1 MSSGSF
7 ICEKRRPRKWR
18 LYNETAH
25 KAIAQCVDEVHR
37 EKLTKLAKF
46 KWYMRAEKIPGIAT
60 RQNAARG
67 DGNDNDVAKT
77 PTVAPDDNKSP
88 KLAALVLRACEVGLQ
103 NNVGVE
109 HYSEFMNVVARAHGI
124 PVADMWNLT
133 LGEWRK
139 LEHKWPCAATQ
150 DGVHYHKPTMW
161 KQVRL
166 WFDLFR
172 KDL

>member
-18 LYNETAH
+18 LYNETARR
-25 KAIAQCVDEVHR
+25 AIAECVDEIHR

-46 KWYMRAEKIPGIAT
+46 KWYMRAEKIPGLAM
-60 RQNAARG
+60 RRNADRRDAG
-67 DGNDNDVAKT
+67 DDAAT
-77 PTVAPDDNKSP
+77 PTVAPDDDDESP
-88 KLAALVLRACEVGLQ
+88 ALAAAVLRACERGLQ

-133 LGEWRK
+133 LGEWRR
-139 LEHKWPCAATQ
+139 LEHKWLCAATE
-150 DGVHYHKPTMW
+150 DGVHYYEPTMW

-172 KDL
+172 KEL